1 MKKPTTIT
9 SESVSEYREF
19 VQLRLRKQV
28 LEAIGI
34 VIDEELDQALGC
46 GAYERSEE
54 RRGYRNG
61 GETRRVTTAM
71 GTRGIRVPRAR
82 LRDEQ
87 TGETKEFRSQLLPRY
102 QRRTREVDEAILAT
116 YLSGAN
122 SRRIRKA
129 LKPLLGDDHLSKSA
143 VSRMVSRLKE
153 RFEEG
158 KPHAACDVAG
168 AGNGLTVRLVRHS
181 HRKRGETDRPRLRST
196 APALDPTDIAAR
208 LRSFFRLSSHRLA
221 VVWHVVEMPLRLL
234 QGCCTHGHGCLRS
247 RANRTYI

>member
-1 MKKPTTIT
+1 MKKPTIVT
-9 SESVSEYREF
+9 SGSVSEYCEF
-19 VQLRLRKQV
+19 VQLRLSRPGRRRSKQV
-28 LEAIGI
+28 LEAVEI
-34 VIDEELDQALGC
+34 VLDEELGQALGC

-122 SRRIRKA
+122 SRPIRKA
-129 LKPLLGDDHLSKSA
+129 LSNREL
-143 VSRMVSRLKE
+143 
-153 RFEEG
+153 EG
-158 KPHAACDVAG
+158 
-168 AGNGLTVRLVRHS
+168 R
-181 HRKRGETDRPRLRST
+181 
-196 APALDPTDIAAR
+196 
-208 LRSFFRLSSHRLA
+208 
-221 VVWHVVEMPLRLL
+221 
-234 QGCCTHGHGCLRS
+234 
-247 RANRTYI
+247 

>member
-28 LEAIGI
+28 LEALGI

-129 LKPLLGDDHLSKSA
+129 LKPLLGDDLCLLFIHPRAPNLIGLRVVSKNTNELKTRVASRTERMVRRKAVLGPAYRRPRPVPKLGPFEIDHKSA
-143 VSRMVSRLKE
+143 
-153 RFEEG
+153 
-158 KPHAACDVAG
+158 A
-168 AGNGLTVRLVRHS
+168 
-181 HRKRGETDRPRLRST
+181 
-196 APALDPTDIAAR
+196 
-208 LRSFFRLSSHRLA
+208 
-221 VVWHVVEMPLRLL
+221 
-234 QGCCTHGHGCLRS
+234 
-247 RANRTYI
+247 

>member
-28 LEAIGI
+28 LEALGI

-102 QRRTREVDEAILAT
+102 QRRTREVDEAIL
-116 YLSGAN
+116 
-122 SRRIRKA
+122 
-129 LKPLLGDDHLSKSA
+129 GDVSVGCEQPSNPQGTEA
-143 VSRMVSRLKE
+143 V
-153 RFEEG
+153 
-158 KPHAACDVAG
+158 
-168 AGNGLTVRLVRHS
+168 
-181 HRKRGETDRPRLRST
+181 
-196 APALDPTDIAAR
+196 AR
-208 LRSFFRLSSHRLA
+208 
-221 VVWHVVEMPLRLL
+221 
-234 QGCCTHGHGCLRS
+234 
-247 RANRTYI
+247 